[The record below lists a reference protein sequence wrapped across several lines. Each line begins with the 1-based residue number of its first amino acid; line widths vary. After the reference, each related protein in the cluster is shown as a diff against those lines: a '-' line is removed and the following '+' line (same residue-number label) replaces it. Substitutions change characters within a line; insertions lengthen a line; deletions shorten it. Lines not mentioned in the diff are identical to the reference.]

1 MKTEYECVYHPN
13 ILCGTQGITNC
24 ERCGWYEEV
33 HQARV
38 AKIREQLHVKKG
50 GVRYDKEST
59 SRY

>member
-38 AKIREQLHVKKG
+38 SKIREQLRGQKVKK
-50 GVRYDKEST
+50 VSK
-59 SRY
+59 